1 MKSTNKTPN
10 GTSYWSNNIT
20 ATVTQLKAILGEPV
34 FCDNDGSD
42 KVNFEWNLETDN
54 GDVFTVYDW
63 KEYRPISE
71 DEIIVWHIGG
81 INGSVTIQAQSE
93 VNAALTTQ
101 PKEPTH
107 ITWWKGL
114 NEEEQTKLCQK
125 HFQGIPVESLME
137 RSIKVMF
144 HYENPETTTNTVT
157 GEIKLWVTGSGGR
170 TGNLTANDVL
180 LRTDDATIHFNKE
193 SEFGKLAHAM
203 INRYNSHDSLVSA
216 LKDCVDMINN
226 NCDWTKF
233 NREENRTVEEA
244 KQLLNN
250 INQL

>member
-101 PKEPTH
+101 PKESTH

-157 GEIKLWVTGSGGR
+157 GGEWEVRGELKDEIYAGYEPKIRIAKMDGASNEQR
-170 TGNLTANDVL
+170 AN
-180 LRTDDATIHFNKE
+180 A
-193 SEFGKLAHAM
+193 
-203 INRYNSHDSLVSA
+203 NRIVNCVNNFDSLVSA
-216 LKDCVDMINN
+216 LKRIEKEGVKVLEEWTRGKEIDFKTICGAMI
-226 NCDWTKF
+226 
-233 NREENRTVEEA
+233 EVA
-244 KQLLNN
+244 QSALNFKP
-250 INQL
+250 

>member
-93 VNAALTTQ
+93 VNAALTTP
-101 PKEPTH
+101 PKESTH

-114 NEEEQTKLCQK
+114 SEEEQTKLCQK

-137 RSIKVMF
+137 RSIKVMY
-144 HYENPETTTNTVT
+144 HYENPETLKEATLKMLDEAKELNNNIGNFGAPTTTNTVT
-157 GEIKLWVTGSGGR
+157 GGEVALSEEDI
-170 TGNLTANDVL
+170 N
-180 LRTDDATIHFNKE
+180 TI
-193 SEFGKLAHAM
+193 LAALM
-203 INRYNSHDSLVSA
+203 LAKTRYNHIDNGGIFYDGA
-216 LKDCVDMINN
+216 FKDIKSQNEYAQSF
-226 NCDWTKF
+226 F
-233 NREENRTVEEA
+233 NVECTVRRLA
-244 KQLLNN
+244 KQYRQ
-250 INQL
+250 IK

>member
-42 KVNFEWNLETDN
+42 KVNFVWNLESDN

-101 PKEPTH
+101 PKESTH

-114 NEEEQTKLCQK
+114 NEEEQTAICEKYYYVGMPLTALK
-125 HFQGIPVESLME
+125 NT
-137 RSIKVMF
+137 SIEAMY
-144 HYENPETTTNTVT
+144 HYENAAQPVISEVMKTH
-157 GEIKLWVTGSGGR
+157 
-170 TGNLTANDVL
+170 NLTMLAAMEFGYRECEKGNNLDM
-180 LRTDDATIHFNKE
+180 AFINFNK
-193 SEFGKLAHAM
+193 
-203 INRYNSHDSLVSA
+203 A
-216 LKDCVDMINN
+216 LQNK
-226 NCDWTKF
+226 
-233 NREENRTVEEA
+233 
-244 KQLLNN
+244 
-250 INQL
+250 